1 MKNTSLFQVTLTIL
15 LIFGATTVVYLYAN
29 GYRLER
35 KNGKSIDLT
44 QTGMVGAKSIP
55 EGANVYLDGIL
66 LTATNDTIAGI
77 EPGTRHLKII
87 KKGFVP
93 WEKDI
98 EVFKEV
104 VTDITAVLVTQ
115 SSRLEPLTNTGA
127 RSPTTSPSLSRLAY
141 FSDDSEE
148 PGIMVISLGGN
159 FGFLRNGPTITLEDT
174 KFIKYST
181 GKSMEWSPDER
192 KLLVETETGRYF
204 IVDLETK
211 TSEITSSPEKTKEI
225 WKEYLKEKRE
235 RVTNKLDLSDELR
248 TISLSENALW
258 APDGKKFL
266 ITVPNGSNLDYKIYN
281 LEDPLPVGEKRETTV
296 LSINSYDSQPK
307 VSWYSDSFH
316 LLLLEGDVATNKQA
330 KISLI
335 RIDGTNKTEIF
346 NNTLY
351 SDSVYS
357 SPGGDK
363 IIILTSFKSGDQTDL
378 YTVSIR

>member
-1 MKNTSLFQVTLTIL
+1 VKNTSLFQVTLTIL